1 MIGIRLLL
9 VSCVFLN
16 FISKH
21 FILCCDREH
30 PMRLLLWFSRWFFF
44 KSIVILTLALMFF
57 PLIRLQHLVARWPSI
72 GNQQHWKQKT
82 YFYIL
87 VSYVGEFLCVVLTS
101 VYVLL
106 MLNLLLLV
114 DLIQK
119 ETGILHFLVLV
130 VMRLRATENR

>member
-1 MIGIRLLL
+1 
-9 VSCVFLN
+9 
-16 FISKH
+16 
-21 FILCCDREH
+21 
-30 PMRLLLWFSRWFFF
+30 
-44 KSIVILTLALMFF
+44 MFY
-57 PLIRLQHLVARWPSI
+57 PLIRLRHLVARWPSI

-87 VSYVGEFLCVVLTS
+87 VSYVGEFLCLVLTL

>member
-1 MIGIRLLL
+1 
-9 VSCVFLN
+9 
-16 FISKH
+16 
-21 FILCCDREH
+21 
-30 PMRLLLWFSRWFFF
+30 
-44 KSIVILTLALMFF
+44 MFY
-57 PLIRLQHLVARWPSI
+57 PLIRLRHLVAHWPSI

-87 VSYVGEFLCVVLTS
+87 VSYVGEFLCVVLTL